1 MEQTVHDLERDEA
14 RGGVQI
20 IRARRLVPIWFRQP
34 LAGTDFRRFV
44 LRDILV
50 GSVFLSS
57 TSACS
62 RGVCFWTNK
71 DCRDLHGKQLIG
83 LPKFGLLKWRP
94 RKHPKLRHEYTCA
107 LPFFITQSNY
117 LSPLSIVLGLYLSC
131 QSHNSQLSKA
141 KLTGGQSFQRRTE
154 YVQQQ
159 DLHLA
164 IATVRESLIFSAL
177 LRQHK
182 DKLAYVEEVLALLEM
197 KSSVRKRLTIAVEL
211 VAKPE
216 FLVFFDES
224 TSGLDSQTAWSICQL
239 MHKLANHGQAIL
251 STIHLH
257 QSSAILM
264 HSSAPGGKTVYFGDI
279 GDEYNNI
286 YIAKRDSI
294 YT

>member
-14 RGGVQI
+14 RGDNRSPG
-20 IRARRLVPIWFRQP
+20 RTSEDTATYPS
-34 LAGTDFRRFV
+34 T
-44 LRDILV
+44 V

-182 DKLAYVEEVLALLEM
+182 DKLAYVEEVLALEM